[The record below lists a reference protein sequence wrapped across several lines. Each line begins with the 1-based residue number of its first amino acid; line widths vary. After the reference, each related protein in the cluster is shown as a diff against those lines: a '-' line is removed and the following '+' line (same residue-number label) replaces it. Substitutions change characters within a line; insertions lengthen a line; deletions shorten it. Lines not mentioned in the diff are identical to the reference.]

1 MSPQAGWILQ
11 EEVVPRLKSSI
22 PRNVSCV
29 GAEDAEELVQD
40 ATAIAA
46 KMLHNVEL
54 AGRQVTPGSIA
65 YYSLQLVKSGRRST
79 GSSVVD
85 VMAAHTQLNGTTR
98 LNSLDEP
105 VAVGDETGGERF
117 TFNDVLAHD
126 QEDPSQIAARK
137 MDWESF
143 GAGLTA
149 REQAVIECLGADRN
163 LGEVAVKFG
172 VCLSTIMNVKNR
184 LAHRVLEFM
193 GPDILKEVRKLPGWK
208 NNLNTTRERLACRH
222 DRRN

>member
-79 GSSVVD
+79 GSSIASSPLFHSIEHRLVRAFGNAQRLRGKVRPLQHRPVLVGFEGGRQIGQRCVCRQIVPQQRHRRLETVASD
-85 VMAAHTQLNGTTR
+85 TATRALPIPMTKTRYTGT
-98 LNSLDEP
+98 S
-105 VAVGDETGGERF
+105 F
-117 TFNDVLAHD
+117 F
-126 QEDPSQIAARK
+126 SAR
-137 MDWESF
+137 
-143 GAGLTA
+143 
-149 REQAVIECLGADRN
+149 
-163 LGEVAVKFG
+163 
-172 VCLSTIMNVKNR
+172 
-184 LAHRVLEFM
+184 
-193 GPDILKEVRKLPGWK
+193 
-208 NNLNTTRERLACRH
+208 
-222 DRRN
+222 